1 MRRSNHAL
9 THNAASETRSGFAPT
24 WSPDGQHIAFAQFDS
39 RDSLYIWTADQHG
52 ANHRQFSA
60 GDGFDFL
67 PDWACLARVI

>member
-24 WSPDGQHIAFAQFDS
+24 WSPGGQHIAFAQFDS
-39 RDSLYIWTADQHG
+39 RDSLYICSADQRG

-60 GDGFDFL
+60 GDRFDFL